1 MLWLWR
7 RVRGTAGSGGAN
19 KNSAAKAKVK
29 SVSHDNA
36 FWRTMDVLGLIVG
49 VAVFAGVA
57 LLVTAV
63 LAADFGGS
71 DCEDQNADIIQQ
83 NQQIGTLRRS
93 DRRPVLG

>member
-1 MLWLWR
+1 MLWLLR
-7 RVRGTAGSGGAN
+7 RVRRTAGSGGAN
-19 KNSAAKAKVK
+19 KSSAAKAKVK

-36 FWRTMDVLGLIVG
+36 FWRTMDVLVLIVG

-57 LLVTAV
+57 LVVTAV
-63 LAADFGGS
+63 LAGDFGGS

-83 NQQIGTLRRS
+83 NQQIGTLQVS